1 MGDTASGSW
10 APADYP
16 VHLAIIDKML
26 SKNNNITLLT
36 TFSLGFPR
44 IFSSSGFRRPVLPF
58 CSSEAS
64 MQQKTKEF
72 NPDCIF
78 PILTIDGKDS
88 LHSTY

>member
-1 MGDTASGSW
+1 MGDTGSGSW

-16 VHLAIIDKML
+16 AHLTKMDEML

-44 IFSSSGFRRPVLPF
+44 IFSSSAFRRPLLPS
-58 CSSEAS
+58 CSSEAC

-72 NPDCIF
+72 NPDCIV
-78 PILTIDGKDS
+78 PILTTDGKDT